1 MQARLQDFNSFSI
14 GLLADLEMSEQLQ
27 NKVFFFSLCQI
38 KKRNLWAENSF
49 TLTLSLWVMISQH
62 ELS

>member
-1 MQARLQDFNSFSI
+1 MQTRLQDFNSFSI

-38 KKRNLWAENSF
+38 KKRNLWAGNSF